1 MTNQRSFSLIRRRT
15 TVRLT
20 TDAVLIAVYVALAS
34 FVSINLPIAQ
44 FSLSSLPI
52 LLCVF
57 VFGVPDA
64 VAVALCG
71 SFIEQVL
78 YGLSPTAPLWMAAPV
93 AMALTAGG
101 LAALFRRLFGRELPV
116 WQTIVTI
123 VTVVVAELVMTLV
136 NTGMLYVDAHIMQYS
151 VKAIGVV
158 LPIRLVN
165 GAARTV
171 CTAILTTGIL
181 TPLRLITD
189 KRRTDSHNGTRGES
203 V

>member
-1 MTNQRSFSLIRRRT
+1 MTNQRSFSLIRRHT

-57 VFGVPDA
+57 ALGVPDA

-78 YGLSPTAPLWMAAPV
+78 YGLSPTAPLWMAAPRWWF
-93 AMALTAGG
+93 APASC
-101 LAALFRRLFGRELPV
+101 RKLP
-116 WQTIVTI
+116 
-123 VTVVVAELVMTLV
+123 
-136 NTGMLYVDAHIMQYS
+136 
-151 VKAIGVV
+151 
-158 LPIRLVN
+158 
-165 GAARTV
+165 
-171 CTAILTTGIL
+171 
-181 TPLRLITD
+181 
-189 KRRTDSHNGTRGES
+189 
-203 V
+203 

>member
-1 MTNQRSFSLIRRRT
+1 MTNQRSFSLIRRHT

-101 LAALFRRLFGRELPV
+101 LAALFRRLSGRELPV
-116 WQTIVTI
+116 WQTI

-136 NTGMLYVDAHIMQYS
+136 NTGMLYLDAHIMQYS

-158 LPIRLVN
+158 LPIRLGN
-165 GAARTV
+165 GVARTV
-171 CTAILTTGIL
+171 CTAILTPGIL

-189 KRRTDSHNGTRGES
+189 KRRADSHNGTRGES

>member
-1 MTNQRSFSLIRRRT
+1 MKNKRNFSRRRYA

-34 FVSINLPIAQ
+34 FVSINLGNVII
-44 FSLSSLPI
+44 SLSSLPI

-71 SFIEQVL
+71 SFVKQVL

-101 LAALFRRLFGRELPV
+101 LAALFRRLSGRELPV
-116 WQTIVTI
+116 WQTI

-136 NTGMLYVDAHIMQYS
+136 NTGMLYLDAHIMQKS
-151 VKAIGVV
+151 I
-158 LPIRLVN
+158 
-165 GAARTV
+165 
-171 CTAILTTGIL
+171 
-181 TPLRLITD
+181 
-189 KRRTDSHNGTRGES
+189 
-203 V
+203 

>member
-1 MTNQRSFSLIRRRT
+1 M
-15 TVRLT
+15 
-20 TDAVLIAVYVALAS
+20 ALAS

-57 VFGVPDA
+57 ALGVPDA

-101 LAALFRRLFGRELPV
+101 LAALFRRLSGRELPV
-116 WQTIVTI
+116 WQTI

-136 NTGMLYVDAHIMQYS
+136 NTGMLYLDAHIMQYS

-158 LPIRLVN
+158 LPIRLGN

-171 CTAILTTGIL
+171 CTAILTPGIL

-189 KRRTDSHNGTRGES
+189 KRRADSNNGTRGES

>member
-1 MTNQRSFSLIRRRT
+1 MTNQRSFSLIRRHT

-57 VFGVPDA
+57 ALGVPDA

-78 YGLSPTAPLWMAAPV
+78 YGLSPTAPLWMAA
-93 AMALTAGG
+93 
-101 LAALFRRLFGRELPV
+101 LFRRLSGRELPV
-116 WQTIVTI
+116 WQTI

-136 NTGMLYVDAHIMQYS
+136 NTGMLYLDAHIMQYS

-171 CTAILTTGIL
+171 CTAILTPGIL

>member
-1 MTNQRSFSLIRRRT
+1 
-15 TVRLT
+15 
-20 TDAVLIAVYVALAS
+20 
-34 FVSINLPIAQ
+34 
-44 FSLSSLPI
+44 
-52 LLCVF
+52 
-57 VFGVPDA
+57 
-64 VAVALCG
+64 
-71 SFIEQVL
+71 
-78 YGLSPTAPLWMAAPV
+78 MAAPV

-101 LAALFRRLFGRELPV
+101 LAALFRRLSGRELPV
-116 WQTIVTI
+116 WQTI

-136 NTGMLYVDAHIMQYS
+136 NTGMLYLDAHIMQYS

-158 LPIRLVN
+158 LPIRLVS

-171 CTAILTTGIL
+171 CTAILTPGIL